1 MYTSTVIKEPRP
13 VCTSQPSVQHDVQHF
28 NSVHE
33 LISSAPLTLLEEF
46 LFMDTPPEFVSLDLL
61 DCRPPGDVGG
71 RVSFCLDNWQVITQD
86 PWVLSV
92 VKEGYQ
98 IEWVSK
104 PCQIVPPFQPTFS
117 PEINALVDKEVQD
130 MILKGAII
138 EVSPTQGQY
147 VSTIF
152 LVTKKDGGMRPV
164 INLKYLNHLVRYE
177 RFQMEGL
184 GSLLNYLVTNEFLT
198 KLDLKDAYFTLPIHL
213 KDRKYLRFRWRG
225 ELFQFQ
231 VHSFSLLS
239 APRVF
244 TRVMKAPTTFLRHHA
259 FKSVVY
265 LDDICLV
272 NLQGQARPKTLA
284 TAWLLERLGFFI
296 NWKKSSAHPSQ
307 KEEFL
312 GFIVDTVNLLVILP
326 QVKVDKII
334 AICTDLLERKG
345 CALRTLAPLIG
356 KLQNASTAILPAP
369 LHFRLMQMAN
379 IRALAKEQQNYAANL
394 ILPESALSEL
404 RWWVRNLSTWNG
416 KSFLNPDLELNI
428 VITSDASLLGWGAEC
443 LGQKTQGRWS
453 QTEMLQHINVLE
465 LRAAELAL

>member
-1 MYTSTVIKEPRP
+1 MQPLPQPTGYQTPFPKDPTKKASGRGRGRYVYQHCNQRTEASFHVTAIGSARCSAFQFSARTNIF
-13 VCTSQPSVQHDVQHF
+13 CTR
-28 NSVHE
+28 NSARGVF
-33 LISSAPLTLLEEF
+33 S
-46 LFMDTPPEFVSLDLL
+46 MDTPPEFVSLDLH
-61 DCRPPGDVGG
+61 DCLPPGEVGG

-86 PWVLSV
+86 PRVLSV

-104 PCQIVPPFQPTFS
+104 PCQMVPPFQPTFS
-117 PEINALVDKEVQD
+117 PEMNTLVDKEVQD

-177 RFQMEGL
+177 HFQMKGL
-184 GSLLNYLVTNEFLT
+184 GSLLNYFVNNEFLT
-198 KLDLKDAYFTLPIHL
+198 KLDLKDTYFTLPVHL
-213 KDRKYLRFRWRG
+213 KDRKYLHFRWRG
-225 ELFQFQ
+225 KLFQFQ
-231 VHSFSLLS
+231 VLPFRLSS
-239 APRVF
+239 APWIF
-244 TRVMKAPTTFLRHHA
+244 TWVMKAPMTFLRRHA

-284 TAWLLERLGFFI
+284 TAWLLERQSFII

-334 AICTDLLERKG
+334 SICTDLLEHKG
-345 CALRTLAPLIG
+345 CALWTLASLIG

-369 LHFRLMQMAN
+369 LHFRLM
-379 IRALAKEQQNYAANL
+379 
-394 ILPESALSEL
+394 
-404 RWWVRNLSTWNG
+404 
-416 KSFLNPDLELNI
+416 
-428 VITSDASLLGWGAEC
+428 
-443 LGQKTQGRWS
+443 
-453 QTEMLQHINVLE
+453 
-465 LRAAELAL
+465 